1 MGTFKTNWDSS
12 NKIVMTY
19 KDIISTIGV
28 SLILVA
34 FFLNTFKYISD
45 SSKFYFALNIIGGA
59 FACYGSVLLNSL
71 PFIVLEGTWS
81 LVALIGLIRN
91 LKQ

>member
-1 MGTFKTNWDSS
+1 
-12 NKIVMTY
+12 MTY
-19 KDIISTIGV
+19 TDIISTIGV
-28 SLILVA
+28 SLILFA

-45 SSKFYFALNIIGGA
+45 SSKLYFILNIIGGA

-71 PFIVLEGTWS
+71 PFIILEGTWS
-81 LVALIGLIRN
+81 LVALIGLMKS

>member
-1 MGTFKTNWDSS
+1 
-12 NKIVMTY
+12 MTY
-19 KDIISTIGV
+19 TDIISTIGV
-28 SLILVA
+28 SLILLA

-45 SSKFYFALNIIGGA
+45 TGKLYFILNIIGGA

-71 PFIVLEGTWS
+71 PFIILEGTWS
-81 LVALIGLIRN
+81 IVAFIGLVKN